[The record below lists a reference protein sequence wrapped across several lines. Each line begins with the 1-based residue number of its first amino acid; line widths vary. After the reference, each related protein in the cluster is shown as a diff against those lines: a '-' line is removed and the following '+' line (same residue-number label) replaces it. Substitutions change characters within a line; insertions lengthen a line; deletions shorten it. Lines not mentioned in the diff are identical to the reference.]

1 MPLSLLMPTASPP
14 LSRASLVLLAAAVAL
29 TLAAAMAFRLGVIE
43 PRAAGFACLESA
55 APWWCAPREAVIR
68 LAQTGVLGWLSLGA
82 GALALLLRRPWPGVI
97 ALLSGAAGLALYDA
111 GTSAVGVVLGLIA
124 VSRAGATKPA
134 PPAATP

>member
-1 MPLSLLMPTASPP
+1 MASFALLPKGLNTM
-14 LSRASLVLLAAAVAL
+14 SRASLFLLAAAVVL
-29 TLAAAMAFRLGVIE
+29 TLAAALAFRLGVIE

-68 LAQTGVLGWLSLGA
+68 IAQTGVLGWLSLGA
-82 GALALLLRRPWPGVI
+82 GVLALLLRRPWPGAI

-124 VSRAGATKPA
+124 VSRAGATRPA
-134 PPAATP
+134 PPATAP